1 MQQSVFSGN
10 EPELLDSFSQGAF
23 YSDESITVWNDDEA
37 AYETTKSLS
46 EGDEAEAWLFGDD
59 AFLTKMRQVG
69 PHKEFHMNAFTFIT
83 TLTASMSTLGI
94 RLRSFA
100 PLQSNDS
107 KFASIQDGNTVH

>member
-37 AYETTKSLS
+37 AYESTNSLA

-59 AFLTKMRQVG
+59 AFLTKMRQVDSHRIF
-69 PHKEFHMNAFTFIT
+69 HK
-83 TLTASMSTLGI
+83 
-94 RLRSFA
+94 SFYI
-100 PLQSNDS
+100 S
-107 KFASIQDGNTVH
+107 